1 MDKNIKM
8 ISAKLALP
16 YIKDNMIVGL
26 GGGTTMGYVVN
37 FLEKNK
43 VSKIKIVTPSQHTK
57 ELCLEAGYEVIE
69 TGMINHVDVA
79 FDGCD
84 YVDENLYALK
94 SRRRY
99 SYGRKT
105 HCKDGR

>member
-37 FLEKNK
+37 FLEKK
-43 VSKIKIVTPSQHTK
+43 LSFVTPIVLECIPSSRRYVEVEDIPLLK
-57 ELCLEAGYEVIE
+57 IRGLKIFAVLWKPLCLRTRLQRY
-69 TGMINHVDVA
+69 
-79 FDGCD
+79 
-84 YVDENLYALK
+84 LSLK
-94 SRRRY
+94 TRATR
-99 SYGRKT
+99 
-105 HCKDGR
+105 

>member
-37 FLEKNK
+37 FLEKK
-43 VSKIKIVTPSQHTK
+43 LSFCHTDCAGVYSVIKA
-57 ELCLEAGYEVIE
+57 LC
-69 TGMINHVDVA
+69 
-79 FDGCD
+79 
-84 YVDENLYALK
+84 
-94 SRRRY
+94 
-99 SYGRKT
+99 
-105 HCKDGR
+105 